1 VSPGRRPG
9 SRRSGQP
16 RADLTLG
23 FTGAIAPAT
32 HPDPTTCKEKAVTTN
47 LNHARVP
54 RKSLGEQIDRL
65 DGILDGLA
73 EALNGAVA
81 DAVRDAVG
89 LAVRQ
94 AVEST
99 VRELLGQ
106 PQLLRAALALHQ
118 PPEPPAAPEEPAQR
132 RTLKGAL
139 LECLKRL
146 LRQAG
151 EHAAGARARLR
162 GTWSSCLAR
171 IKAACTCVQGRCRRL
186 CEATAGAFGLMC
198 RLARLLWECRRGCL
212 LAVAAGA
219 IAGAGGYHAGPLLA
233 GLLSGLSGA
242 ALSAA
247 GMVLW
252 PLRRLT
258 RGGGTSPAG
267 A

>member
-1 VSPGRRPG
+1 MPTYP
-9 SRRSGQP
+9 
-16 RADLTLG
+16 
-23 FTGAIAPAT
+23 T
-32 HPDPTTCKEKAVTTN
+32 HTSFKEKAVTTN
-47 LNHARVP
+47 LNHARVQ
-54 RKSLGEQIDRL
+54 RKSLSEQIDRL

-81 DAVRDAVG
+81 DAVG

-106 PQLLRAALALHQ
+106 PQLLRAALALH
-118 PPEPPAAPEEPAQR
+118 EPQEAKPAPEAPAPR
-132 RTLKGAL
+132 RSLRAAL
-139 LECLKRL
+139 LGCLKRL
-146 LRQAG
+146 LGEAAERAG
-151 EHAAGARARLR
+151 RAGAALR
-162 GTWSSCLAR
+162 GAWSSCLAKV
-171 IKAACTCVQGRCRRL
+171 KAACGCVRGRCLRL
-186 CEATAGAFGLMC
+186 GEAAAGAFGLMRGLAC
-198 RLARLLWECRRGCL
+198 RLWRHRRGCL

-242 ALSAA
+242 ALSVA

-258 RGGGTSPAG
+258 GGGTTGTCA
-267 A
+267 

>member
-1 VSPGRRPG
+1 
-9 SRRSGQP
+9 
-16 RADLTLG
+16 
-23 FTGAIAPAT
+23 
-32 HPDPTTCKEKAVTTN
+32 VTTN
-47 LNHARVP
+47 LNHARMP

-94 AVEST
+94 AVAST

-106 PQLLRAALALHQ
+106 PHLLRAALALH
-118 PPEPPAAPEEPAQR
+118 EPQEAMPAPEAPAQR
-132 RTLKGAL
+132 RSLKAAL
-139 LECLKRL
+139 LGCLQRL
-146 LRQAG
+146 LSQAG
-151 EHAAGARARLR
+151 ERAAGARSRLR
-162 GTWSSCLAR
+162 GAWSSCLAR
-171 IKAACTCVQGRCRRL
+171 IKGACGCVRGRYRSL
-186 CEATAGAFGLMC
+186 CEAAAGAFGRMRSLAC
-198 RLARLLWECRRGCL
+198 RLWRRRRGCL
-212 LAVAAGA
+212 LALAAGA

-258 RGGGTSPAG
+258 RGGGTSPA

>member
-1 VSPGRRPG
+1 
-9 SRRSGQP
+9 
-16 RADLTLG
+16 
-23 FTGAIAPAT
+23 
-32 HPDPTTCKEKAVTTN
+32 VTTS
-47 LNHARVP
+47 LNHARMP

-106 PQLLRAALALHQ
+106 PELLRTALALHQ

-132 RTLKGAL
+132 RSLRAAL
-139 LECLKRL
+139 LGCLKRL
-146 LRQAG
+146 LSQAG
-151 EHAAGARARLR
+151 ERAASARSRLR
-162 GTWSSCLAR
+162 GAWSSCLAKA
-171 IKAACTCVQGRCRRL
+171 KAACGCVRGRCRRL
-186 CEATAGAFGLMC
+186 REAAAGAFGVMC

-247 GMVLW
+247 AMVLW
-252 PLRRLT
+252 PLRRLA
-258 RGGGTSPAG
+258 RGAG
-267 A
+267 V

>member
-1 VSPGRRPG
+1 M
-9 SRRSGQP
+9 
-16 RADLTLG
+16 
-23 FTGAIAPAT
+23 
-32 HPDPTTCKEKAVTTN
+32 TTN
-47 LNHARVP
+47 LNHARMP

-81 DAVRDAVG
+81 DAVRDAVRDAVG

-106 PQLLRAALALHQ
+106 PELLRAALALHQ
-118 PPEPPAAPEEPAQR
+118 PPEAPAAPEEPAQR
-132 RTLKGAL
+132 PSLKGAL
-139 LECLKRL
+139 PGCLKRL
-146 LRQAG
+146 LGKAG
-151 EHAAGARARLR
+151 ERAAGARARLR
-162 GTWSSCLAR
+162 GAWSWCLAKA
-171 IKAACTCVQGRCRRL
+171 KAACGCVRGRCRRL

-198 RLARLLWECRRGCL
+198 RLARLLWGSRRGCL
-212 LAVAAGA
+212 LAVAAGL

-233 GLLSGLSGA
+233 GMLSGLSGA

-247 GMVLW
+247 GMLLW
-252 PLRRLT
+252 PLRRLA
-258 RGGGTSPAG
+258 RGGTTSAD